1 MDKTFMIIGGDNR
14 LGVLAQMLIADGK
27 IVYSFGLDKYPHNIN
42 KLNTLISS
50 DICILPMPLMKNG
63 FNAPLSVN
71 DINLY
76 NIFDNI
82 NPNTTIFAGAVA
94 DDIYQKYPNL
104 HIIDYLKR
112 PELAILNAIPTA
124 EGAIATALYNMDI
137 MLHGCKCLIIGN
149 GRIGKILS
157 HKLYALGVHITVSA
171 RSETD
176 FADIYSKGYE
186 SIHTLNL
193 RDKLNTF
200 DLIINTIP
208 VMVLSR
214 EELALVQVNTLII
227 DLASKPG
234 GTDFIYANELGIK
247 TIHALSLPGKVA
259 PNTSAKFIKD
269 TIYNII
275 REEGL

>member
-14 LGVLAQMLIADGK
+14 LGVLAQMLIHDGK
-27 IVYSFGLDKYPHNIN
+27 IVYSLGLDKYPHNIG
-42 KLNTLISS
+42 KVNTFIDA
-50 DICILPMPLMKNG
+50 DIYILPMPLMKNG
-63 FNAPLSVN
+63 FNAPLSIN

-76 NIFDNI
+76 NILDNI
-82 NPNTTIFAGAVA
+82 KPEAIIFAGAVA
-94 DDIYQKYPNL
+94 DDIYLKYPNL
-104 HIIDYLKR
+104 KIIDYLKR
-112 PELAILNAIPTA
+112 PELALLNAIPTA
-124 EGAIATALYNMDI
+124 EGAIAIAFDNMDI
-137 MLHGCKCLIIGN
+137 MLHGCNCLIIGN

-157 HKLYALGVHITVSA
+157 HKLSALGVNITVSA

-176 FADIYSKGYE
+176 FADIYSKGYK

-193 RDKLNTF
+193 KDKLNGF

-214 EELALVQVNTLII
+214 KELSGVRRDSLII

-234 GTDFIYANELGIK
+234 GTDFMFATELGIN
-247 TIHALSLPGKVA
+247 TIHALSLPGAVA

>member
-14 LGVLAQMLIADGK
+14 LGALAQMLIADGK
-27 IVYSFGLDKYPHNIN
+27 LVYSFALDKYPHNIG
-42 KLNTLISS
+42 KVNTLKDA
-50 DICILPMPLMKNG
+50 DIYILPMPLNKNN
-63 FNAPLSVN
+63 FNTPLAIN

-76 NIFDNI
+76 NILDNI
-82 NPNTTIFAGAVA
+82 NPKATIFAGAVA
-94 DDIYQKYPNL
+94 DDIYKMYPKL
-104 HIIDYLKR
+104 KIIDYLKR

-124 EGAIATALYNMDI
+124 EGAIALALDNMDI
-137 MLHGCKCLIIGN
+137 MLHSCKCLVIGN
-149 GRIGKILS
+149 GRIGKVLS
-157 HKLYALGVHITVSA
+157 QKLYALGVDITVSA
-171 RSETD
+171 RCETD
-176 FADIYSKGYE
+176 FADIYSKGYK
-186 SIHTLNL
+186 SIHTSSLNPH
-193 RDKLNTF
+193 LNEF

-214 EELALVQVNTLII
+214 EELSHIRLNTLII

-234 GTDFIYANELGIK
+234 GTDFVFANELGIK

-259 PNTSAKFIKD
+259 PNTSAKFIKN

>member
-1 MDKTFMIIGGDNR
+1 MNKTFMIIGGDNR
-14 LGVLAQMLIADGK
+14 LGALAQMLIADGK
-27 IVYSFGLDKYPHNIN
+27 IVYSFGLDKYPHNIG
-42 KLNTLISS
+42 KINTLISC
-50 DICILPMPLMKNG
+50 DICLLPMPLMKNG
-63 FNAPLSVN
+63 FNAPLSTN

-76 NIFDNI
+76 DILDTI
-82 NPNTTIFAGAVA
+82 NPTTTIFAGGVP
-94 DDIYQKYPNL
+94 DDIYKRYPNL
-104 HIIDYLKR
+104 KIIDYLKR

-124 EGAIATALYNMDI
+124 EGAIALAFENMDI
-137 MLHGCKCLIIGN
+137 ILHGCKCLVIGN

-157 HKLYALGVHITVSA
+157 NKLSAIGADVTVSA

-176 FADIYSKGYE
+176 FADIYSKGFK

-193 RDKLNTF
+193 KDKLSEF

-214 EELALVQVNTLII
+214 EELALVQVDTLII

>member
-1 MDKTFMIIGGDNR
+1 MNKTFMIIGGDNR
-14 LGVLAQMLIADGK
+14 LGALAQMLIADGK
-27 IVYSFGLDKYPHNIN
+27 IVYSFGLDKYPHNIG
-42 KLNTLISS
+42 KINTLISC
-50 DICILPMPLMKNG
+50 DICLLPMPLMKNG
-63 FNAPLSVN
+63 FNAPLSTN

-76 NIFDNI
+76 DILDNI
-82 NPNTTIFAGAVA
+82 NPTTTIFAGGVP
-94 DDIYQKYPNL
+94 DDIYKRYPNL
-104 HIIDYLKR
+104 KIIDYLKR

-124 EGAIATALYNMDI
+124 EGAIALAFENMDI
-137 MLHGCKCLIIGN
+137 ILHGCKCLVIGN

-157 HKLYALGVHITVSA
+157 NKLSAIGADVTVSA

-176 FADIYSKGYE
+176 FADIYSKGFK

-193 RDKLNTF
+193 KDKLSEF

-214 EELALVQVNTLII
+214 EELALVQVDTLII